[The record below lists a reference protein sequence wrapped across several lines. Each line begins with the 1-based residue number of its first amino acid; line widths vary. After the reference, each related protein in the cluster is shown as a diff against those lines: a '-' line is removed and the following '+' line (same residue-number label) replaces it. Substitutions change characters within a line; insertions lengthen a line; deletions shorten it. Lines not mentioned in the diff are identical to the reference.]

1 MASSAPRLL
10 IKNWLI
16 DIGLDQEFTVIL
28 SGEEVAFNKPNPDIY
43 LKTIEKFPQIHKHDI
58 LVIEDSA
65 IGIEAA
71 KNAGLTVAAKNAGLT
86 VAAKET
92 SFIKKV
98 NMDQSQADI
107 RFIQS
112 EKLIHRYFQEIN
124 LRKARI
130 KVTNRSWKHGLFL
143 YQADR

>member
-1 MASSAPRLL
+1 M
-10 IKNWLI
+10 
-16 DIGLDQEFTVIL
+16 DQEFTVIL

-43 LKTIEKFPQIHKHDI
+43 LKTIEKFPQIHKRDI

-65 IGIEAA
+65 IGIE
-71 KNAGLTVAAKNAGLT
+71 AAKNAGLT

-112 EKLIHRYFQEIN
+112 EK
-124 LRKARI
+124 
-130 KVTNRSWKHGLFL
+130 
-143 YQADR
+143 